1 MKWSLIRITVV
12 RFGFISRKFW
22 KFLLHPIFGA
32 EFLNQKKF
40 AVENLAIFCI
50 RFAPNHRYIIGTS
63 QSGHVNYFDPKDGT
77 IIDRIL
83 GHSDAANQVTFLD
96 DNQFFTNSDDSTI
109 ALWDARNKQKPIK
122 RLVGHTDWVKNVT
135 LMDKWT
141 VLTAGFDS
149 KLIVWDLKTSV
160 VDLGIN
166 SGKLSSRLTLWVINY
181 ESFDYETCQESDHSR
196 K

>member
-1 MKWSLIRITVV
+1 M
-12 RFGFISRKFW
+12 
-22 KFLLHPIFGA
+22 
-32 EFLNQKKF
+32 
-40 AVENLAIFCI
+40 
-50 RFAPNHRYIIGTS
+50 
-63 QSGHVNYFDPKDGT
+63 NYFDPKDGT
-77 IIDRIL
+77 MIDRIL

-109 ALWDARNKQKPIK
+109 ALWDARNKQEPIK

-166 SGKLSSRLTLWVINY
+166 SGMLLSPFNDS
-181 ESFDYETCQESDHSR
+181 
-196 K
+196 

>member
-1 MKWSLIRITVV
+1 M
-12 RFGFISRKFW
+12 
-22 KFLLHPIFGA
+22 
-32 EFLNQKKF
+32 
-40 AVENLAIFCI
+40 
-50 RFAPNHRYIIGTS
+50 
-63 QSGHVNYFDPKDGT
+63 NYFDPKDGT
-77 IIDRIL
+77 MIDRIL

-109 ALWDARNKQKPIK
+109 ALWDARNKQEPIK

-166 SGKLSSRLTLWVINY
+166 SGTLSNCFSLAQSYCMTHTV
-181 ESFDYETCQESDHSR
+181 
-196 K
+196 

>member
-1 MKWSLIRITVV
+1 MKWNLIRITVV
-12 RFGFISRKFW
+12 RFGFISWNFW
-22 KFLLHPIFGA
+22 ELLLVPIFLA
-32 EFLNQKKF
+32 EVWNQKKF

-77 IIDRIL
+77 MIDRIL

-109 ALWDARNKQKPIK
+109 ALWDARNKQEPIK

-166 SGKLSSRLTLWVINY
+166 SGMLLSRLND
-181 ESFDYETCQESDHSR
+181 S
-196 K
+196 

>member
-1 MKWSLIRITVV
+1 M
-12 RFGFISRKFW
+12 
-22 KFLLHPIFGA
+22 
-32 EFLNQKKF
+32 
-40 AVENLAIFCI
+40 
-50 RFAPNHRYIIGTS
+50 
-63 QSGHVNYFDPKDGT
+63 NYFDPKDGT
-77 IIDRIL
+77 MIDRIL
-83 GHSDAANQVTFLD
+83 GHSYAANSVTFLD

-109 ALWDARNKQKPIK
+109 ALWDARSKQEPIK

-166 SGKLSSRLTLWVINY
+166 SGMLSIFCHT
-181 ESFDYETCQESDHSR
+181 
-196 K
+196 